1 MPVPRSTHQIEG
13 RDRSAVPIVFISSTA
28 EDLKPYRAAA
38 RDAAVG
44 ADFLPRMMEYF
55 VASGSK
61 LPLGEC
67 LAKVSEADVLVVI
80 VAHRYGWIPSQQPGN
95 DSKSITWLECEQAIR
110 DNKEVLVFLIDETH
124 TWSEEYR
131 EEYEITRAIREQ
143 RATPAL
149 LETVQRNVARL
160 REFKAWLNSRGIRQ
174 TFTTS
179 EDLRGKV
186 SDALRVWRERHPAAH
201 PPSTSAPVAPR
212 DPTSYLRSLYER
224 TAHIDIRGLAVGT
237 GRAHRFPIED
247 LFIPLTTTLG
257 ERRLGVEAGKR
268 DSRKPGKYR
277 EAEPGMAARVQVQLQ
292 EALAHDRLVIVG
304 DPGAGK
310 STFLRL
316 ITFMLCKSLLGEDS
330 DLAKATPSLSESP
343 FPILIELAR
352 LAEHIDVSTHSNF
365 PSTPTTVTSPAWLK
379 HFLGATSEGSN
390 WGLDEAYFQQRLESG
405 SCTVLLDGLDEAP
418 SRTVRERLS
427 TLVEN
432 AALAYSRCR
441 FVVTSRPAA
450 YTGKVVLPG
459 FTQVQIEPLEEEDIE
474 TFLSRWCE
482 ALHAGNPAQA
492 TQHCRELIEAL
503 RKRPEIRRMAR
514 NPVMLTALAV
524 VHWNERRL
532 PEQRADLYESVIT
545 WLSRSREQ
553 RPGRLPA
560 ERTVTLL
567 QNLALAMQDH
577 PKGRQVQAT
586 KHWAANAIAPGLR
599 EFPAE
604 ERDIRAES
612 FVDEEEVDSG
622 IIIGHGNE
630 IRFWHPT
637 FQEYLAAR
645 AIAARPDAEQQMLLV
660 FPKKHYMTEWR
671 EVVLLL
677 AGILHHQGVE
687 KVDGLISAVLDQ
699 LGKKPTLAEKARCAG
714 LLGAVMR
721 DLAPLKY
728 ETADSRYRAMLD
740 AVLGIFEPVQSKSI
754 PIEDRVEATEALG
767 QAGDPRLDEDH
778 WVTIESGTFLMGAQ
792 SKNPSQP
799 NYDREADGSE
809 YPVHDVY
816 LSAFQIS
823 RYPLTVSEYRDFV
836 EQGGYEEERWWAA
849 GGYAETKEPKGW
861 EEQQVFPNR
870 PVVGISW
877 FEAAAYCAWAGV
889 RLPTEAE
896 WERAARGV
904 NGRKYPWGDQPAD
917 PSRLNYSESNIP
929 RPTPI
934 GIYPLGA
941 TTDGIL
947 DMAGNVWEWVADWYA
962 IYESEKVANPRG
974 PRSGTHRVLR
984 GGGWLLV
991 AEYCRSAS
999 RDWHHPAWR
1008 GGDIGFRPARSLA
1021 SSL

>member
-1 MPVPRSTHQIEG
+1 M
-13 RDRSAVPIVFISSTA
+13 PIVFISSTA

-61 LPLGEC
+61 PPLEEC

-95 DSKSITWLECEQAIR
+95 GSKSITWLECEQAIR
-110 DNKEVLVFLIDETH
+110 DNKEVLVFLIDEAQP
-124 TWSEEYR
+124 WPEEHR
-131 EEYEITRAIREQ
+131 EEYEITRAVREQ

-160 REFKAWLNSRGIRQ
+160 CEFKAWLNSRGIRQ

-224 TAHIDIRGLAVGT
+224 TAHIDIRGLAAGT

-257 ERRLGVEAGKR
+257 ERGLAVEAGKR

-277 EAEPGMAARVQVQLQ
+277 EAEPGMASRVRVQLQ

-310 STFLRL
+310 STFLRR

-343 FPILIELAR
+343 FPVLIELAR
-352 LAEHIDVSTHSNF
+352 LAEHIDGTTRSNVG
-365 PSTPTTVTSPAWLK
+365 SMPTTATSPAWLK
-379 HFLGATSEGSN
+379 HFLGATSEGSS
-390 WGLDEAYFQQRLESG
+390 WGLDEVYFQEKLESG
-405 SCTVLLDGLDEAP
+405 SCIVLLDGLDEAP

-432 AALAYSRCR
+432 AASAYSRSR
-441 FVVTSRPAA
+441 FVITSRPAA
-450 YTGKVVLPG
+450 YTGKAVLPG
-459 FTQVQIEPLEEEDIE
+459 FTQVEIEPLEEEDIE

-482 ALHAGNPAQA
+482 ALYAENPAQA

-503 RKRPEIRRMAR
+503 RKKPEIRRMAR

-553 RPGRLPA
+553 RLGRLPA

-586 KHWAANAIAPGLR
+586 KHWAAKAIAPGLR

-604 ERDIRAES
+604 ERYARAQS

-622 IIIGHGNE
+622 IIVGHGNE

-645 AIAARPDAEQQMLLV
+645 AIAARQDAEQQTLV
-660 FPKKHYMTEWR
+660 LVPKKHYLTEWR

-687 KVDGLISAVLDQ
+687 KVDGLVSAVLEQ
-699 LGKKPTLAEKARCAG
+699 LGKKPLLAEQARCAG
-714 LLGAVMR
+714 LLGAVMC
-721 DLAPLKY
+721 DLAPLRY
-728 ETADSRYRAMLD
+728 ETADSRYRTMLD
-740 AVLGIFEPVQSKSI
+740 AVLGIFEPVHSKLI
-754 PIEDRVEATEALG
+754 PIEDRIEAAEALG
-767 QAGDPRLDEDH
+767 QAGDPRLEEDH
-778 WVTIESGTFLMGAQ
+778 WVTIESGTFQMGAQ
-792 SKNPSQP
+792 SKNASLP
-799 NYDREADGSE
+799 NYDREASGDES
-809 YPVHDVY
+809 PVHEVY
-816 LSAFQIS
+816 LDAYQIS
-823 RYPLTVSEYRDFV
+823 RYPLTVSEYRNFV

-849 GGYAETKEPKGW
+849 GGYAETKEPEGW
-861 EEQQVFPNR
+861 EEQVVFPNR
-870 PVVGISW
+870 PVVGVRW

-896 WERAARGV
+896 WERVARGV
-904 NGRKYPWGDQPAD
+904 NGRKYPWGDEPAD
-917 PSRLNYSESNIP
+917 PSRLNYSGSNIG
-929 RPTPI
+929 RPTPT
-934 GIYPLGA
+934 GIYPRGA
-941 TTDGIL
+941 TPEGIL
-947 DMAGNVWEWVADWYA
+947 NMAGDVWEWVVDWYA
-962 IYESEKVANPRG
+962 NYESGKVANPRG
-974 PRSGTHRVLR
+974 PRSGTNRVLR
-984 GGGWLLV
+984 GGSWFRD
-991 AEYCRSAS
+991 ARYCRSAY
-999 RDWHHPAWR
+999 RIWLHPAVR
-1008 GGDIGFRPARSLA
+1008 DDSLGFRPARSLP